1 MSSLVDSR
9 ISSQEF
15 AGLRYGSFYGVGVAR
30 FFTPKGLKALT
41 STRRY
46 CGVLICTCG
55 VAAFFVAGLVA
66 VSGNNVY
73 SCIDILGAA
82 RLALSAQHALAD
94 GQFPLQFANDYAV
107 ALQPL
112 FLYYTPVVFGL
123 SAMIQM
129 ATGWDPY
136 NSLLVVI
143 GIIAAAATSGV
154 YRIIRLLGGDKIAAG
169 LASATLPFSPYFL
182 TDVFA
187 RAALAELSAWALFPW
202 VLFFFIK
209 FCREPR
215 ALTGLSLILSSAL
228 FIMCHKIFLAWG
240 AILLAVFGLSLFGWR
255 RMFKLMPELC
265 LCVLAALS
273 LSAPYWLNAF
283 IIAKSLNIGNT
294 ITAIVFPEL
303 TSNFRVF
310 WPFSFTDPSIRELYR
325 NFNLQL
331 GPPTVAAMIVGL
343 WYIREK
349 RTVRA
354 AWTATIVS
362 TLFACS
368 FFYASPI
375 WSYFPTP
382 LTAIQFPY
390 RLLLFATTFGVIL
403 SGLVLSA
410 FGRVYRPV
418 AYAHSTLLTA
428 LLFGFWWVPS
438 VSGRNVGNLANLTEL
453 NDGYFETG
461 DPISTAQVTTIVD
474 RDVVHS
480 NGDKVTISTKFQ
492 HSGLGLLPVQYSR
505 LLDATLNGQPA
516 QIFNSR
522 GLVAISVPA
531 GPVEIKIHRVERIA
545 FGASAIVGLG
555 LIGILIVLLRLR
567 PLNCDRSRKSQMRA
581 GITAPNYISDAS

>member
-1 MSSLVDSR
+1 M
-9 ISSQEF
+9 
-15 AGLRYGSFYGVGVAR
+15 
-30 FFTPKGLKALT
+30 ALT
-41 STRRY
+41 PARPY
-46 CGVLICTCG
+46 YGHLICACG
-55 VAAFFVAGLVA
+55 LAVFFIFGLAA
-66 VSGNNVY
+66 VSGNTVY
-73 SCIDILGAA
+73 SCLEIWMAA
-82 RLALSAQHALAD
+82 RLALSAQHAFAA

-112 FLYYTPVVFGL
+112 FLYYTPVVYGL
-123 SAMIQM
+123 SALIQM

-143 GIIAAAATSGV
+143 GILAAAATSGV

-169 LASATLPFSPYFL
+169 LAAATLPFSPYFL

-187 RAALAELSAWALFPW
+187 RASLAELSAWAVFPW

-215 ALTGLSLILSSAL
+215 ALTGLSLILTATL

-255 RMFKLMPELC
+255 HMLKLIPELV
-265 LCVLAALS
+265 LCVVAALS

-283 IIAKSLNIGNT
+283 MIAKSLNVGNT
-294 ITAIVFPEL
+294 ISEMGYIEL

-310 WPFSFTDPSIRELYR
+310 WPFSFTDPSIRWLYR

-331 GPPTVAAMIVGL
+331 GPPTVAAIVVGL

-349 RTVRA
+349 AIRA
-354 AWTATIVS
+354 AWAATVVS

-368 FFYASPI
+368 FFFASSM
-375 WSYFPTP
+375 WMFFPTP

-410 FGRVYRPV
+410 FGRAFRPV
-418 AYAHSTLLTA
+418 AFAYSTLLAA

-438 VSGRNVGNLANLTEL
+438 VSGLNVGELARLTEL

-461 DPISTAQVTTIVD
+461 DTISTAQVMTKIE
-474 RDVVHS
+474 RDVVHPD
-480 NGDKVTISTKFQ
+480 GEMVTIFTKLE

-522 GLVAISVPA
+522 GLVAISLPA
-531 GPVEIKIHRVERIA
+531 GPVEIKIHRVERIG

-567 PLNCDRSRKSQMRA
+567 PLNFDCSRKSQMRA
-581 GITAPNYISDAS
+581 GITAPNYIRDAS